1 MSGIREDITPRRKQE
16 YEWLFMCGLCM
27 HLAWL
32 INKKLG
38 LPIAGIEVENSIG
51 ARTLTHGW
59 IEVEDYAI
67 DIEGIKSKNEIVDKY
82 MAAAKVQGHDDP
94 QYVQNVNPRMI
105 ANQIRM
111 GFYGGHSGPKK
122 MDREWLKAAYRS
134 AVDIIEPLLK
144 EKGMIERNGS

>member
-1 MSGIREDITPRRKQE
+1 
-16 YEWLFMCGLCM
+16 
-27 HLAWL
+27 
-32 INKKLG
+32 
-38 LPIAGIEVENSIG
+38 
-51 ARTLTHGW
+51 
-59 IEVEDYAI
+59 
-67 DIEGIKSKNEIVDKY
+67 
-82 MAAAKVQGHDDP
+82 
-94 QYVQNVNPRMI
+94 MI